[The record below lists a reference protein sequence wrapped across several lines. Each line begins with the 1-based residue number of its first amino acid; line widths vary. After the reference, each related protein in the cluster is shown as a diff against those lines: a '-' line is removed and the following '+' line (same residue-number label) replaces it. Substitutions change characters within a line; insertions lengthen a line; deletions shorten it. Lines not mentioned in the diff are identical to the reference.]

1 MNITLEEDLFGLLK
15 RQSDL
20 GRKISYDQ
28 VGLTVI
34 EGVIYERLNLAVA
47 RNFLAASPAPTVI
60 MPNIANIPDNDKANR
75 ELNQVQFEA
84 VLAGAV
90 HYLQPVRGFITLS

>member
-1 MNITLEEDLFGLLK
+1 MEEALFGLFK

-28 VGLTVI
+28 TGLTVI
-34 EGVIYERLNLAVA
+34 EGVIYEQLNLRVND
-47 RNFLAASPAPTVI
+47 NFLAATPAPTVI
-60 MPNIANIPDNDKANR
+60 MPNIADIPDNDKANR
-75 ELNQVQFEA
+75 ELNSIQFEA

-90 HYLQPVRGFITLS
+90 HYMQPVRGFIQLS